1 MNLDRTTYILIF
13 LFSALGL
20 YCSLTIGISWDE
32 YIANINALA
41 KIDFLKSFG
50 KNLEYSKF
58 EEFQSPGFYEVIL
71 AFLSNLFH
79 KSWVYEGRHFFNF
92 LLSLATLFG
101 LFLLVKDNFNKRLAL
116 FTVLI
121 CLLNPF
127 FFGMMSITVR
137 DMPVCFAYVWS
148 IYFFSK
154 YIKNFSENNI
164 KITIGLGLAIG
175 FGLGS
180 RLGFIINILPILIIL
195 IYYFFIYKKNIKTK
209 NILIKFFKDSLI
221 ITILSLLILFSFWIN
236 AYDSPFQTLVDTF
249 KQTLN
254 LTKGP
259 ETFII
264 NGFIYDTLNTPRTY
278 LLLFFFNQI
287 SYFFNIF
294 NFGFFT
300 FLIYRK

>member
-1 MNLDRTTYILIF
+1 MSLNKITLTSILLLSIF
-13 LFSALGL
+13 AV
-20 YCSLTIGISWDE
+20 YCSLIIGISWDE

-148 IYFFSK
+148 IYFF
-154 YIKNFSENNI
+154 F
-164 KITIGLGLAIG
+164 KIH
-175 FGLGS
+175 
-180 RLGFIINILPILIIL
+180 
-195 IYYFFIYKKNIKTK
+195 K
-209 NILIKFFKDSLI
+209 KFF
-221 ITILSLLILFSFWIN
+221 
-236 AYDSPFQTLVDTF
+236 
-249 KQTLN
+249 
-254 LTKGP
+254 
-259 ETFII
+259 
-264 NGFIYDTLNTPRTY
+264 
-278 LLLFFFNQI
+278 
-287 SYFFNIF
+287 
-294 NFGFFT
+294 
-300 FLIYRK
+300 